1 MPYMFSAAVNTHKTG
16 VPTMRAMVLEFPGDI
31 ACEDLDR
38 QYMLGDSLL
47 VAPVFTKDGDVTYYL
62 PDGKWTH
69 LLSNE
74 TKVGGRWMREN
85 YDFFFSL
92 PLLAKPNSIIA
103 YGKFERDFVYDY
115 ARDVEFVIYEL
126 EDGKQAECTVYDAE
140 GNAVQ
145 HIVADR
151 RDDTIEVTA
160 DNKDLPFTV
169 TTSNGCMVVVK

>member
-1 MPYMFSAAVNTHKTG
+1 M
-16 VPTMRAMVLEFPGDI
+16 MRAMVMEYADEP
-31 ACEDLDR
+31 ATWNLDC
-38 QYMLGDSLL
+38 QYMLGDNLL
-47 VAPVFTKDGDVTYYL
+47 VAPIFNEQGTALYYV
-62 PDGKWTH
+62 PKGRWTDIQTGKVYEGGAFY
-69 LLSNE
+69 E
-74 TKVGGRWMREN
+74 TKHD
-85 YDFFFSL
+85 YFSL

-126 EDGKQAECTVYDAE
+126 EDGKQAECTVYDTE

-169 TTSNGCMVVVK
+169 TASNGCMVVVK